1 MSTEIRKS
9 QQTGQRGWRN
19 RIKQGCPSLGHRVP
33 TLWASVAQG
42 LSNVSPSLGPS
53 LFCSF
58 LYLVDYIV
66 PYSYCKLTIIFS
78 IPNSTCQSSI
88 LFLVSIYILYLSLA
102 LPPFYE
108 EWMCLLW
115 RLRAVLYEGWN
126 SIQMT
131 GDEGWIFTLHLQN
144 PSVYR
149 GFRRKDEGW
158 RVNAYTN
165 WKKWLR

>member
-9 QQTGQRGWRN
+9 HFCYFIKSRN

-42 LSNVSPSLGPS
+42 LSIVSPSLGPS
-53 LFCSF
+53 LF
-58 LYLVDYIV
+58 V
-66 PYSYCKLTIIFS
+66 FS
-78 IPNSTCQSSI
+78 SST
-88 LFLVSIYILYLSLA
+88 
-102 LPPFYE
+102 YE

-131 GDEGWIFTLHLQN
+131 GDEGW
-144 PSVYR
+144 
-149 GFRRKDEGW
+149 W
-158 RVNAYTN
+158 RVIFYPSSPEPQCLSGFQAKRWRVKDKCLYEL
-165 WKKWLR
+165 KKVIKIGKKLAHGTQSEMLHKNYY